1 VIYQAWAEGKGEH
14 ATSRLRADSGQETDS
29 VYFAMIY
36 IGRMRTMIKQ
46 KIEEIYRTYLLV
58 FEYNDQNCCLFIK
71 LIERVIEFT
80 TEVID

>member
-1 VIYQAWAEGKGEH
+1 VF
-14 ATSRLRADSGQETDS
+14 
-29 VYFAMIY
+29 FAMIY
-36 IGRMRTMIKQ
+36 IDRMRTMIKQ